1 MSADEIRKT
10 GCPGRV
16 CFTKDGTV
24 VTRTPPS
31 DSSAFLRLLL
41 WEYVHG
47 YGDLTYYH
55 RLHAHVPQGLWPHV
69 QNLFIKIDVG

>member
-41 WEYVHG
+41 WEYSTILMV
-47 YGDLTYYH
+47 
-55 RLHAHVPQGLWPHV
+55 QLWIRQHIAGSILPAA
-69 QNLFIKIDVG
+69 LL